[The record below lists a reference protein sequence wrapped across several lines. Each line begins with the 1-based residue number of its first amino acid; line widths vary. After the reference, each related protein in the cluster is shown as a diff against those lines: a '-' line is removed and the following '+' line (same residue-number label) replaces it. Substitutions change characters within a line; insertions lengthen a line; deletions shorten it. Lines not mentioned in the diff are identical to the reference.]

1 VRRRNGAAP
10 GTDHAVTGGRKITT
24 PFEKRRSSSRRR
36 PEKQAQFGRTD
47 GKVALGTVEVIGGAR
62 VGYWR
67 RACDLSVFRVL
78 RERLVAVFLSDAFND
93 LQPAT
98 LLQPQCLIC
107 TDPISMARMIRPECW
122 GSGSVNLPFTVQPK
136 RGTRRVIPSTMAPV
150 ATARDRSATGEVKPS
165 GDPP

>member
-24 PFEKRRSSSRRR
+24 PYGKRRSSSRRR
-36 PEKQAQFGRTD
+36 TEKQAQFGRTD
-47 GKVALGTVEVIGGAR
+47 GKVALGAVEVIGGAH
-62 VGYWR
+62 VDYWR
-67 RACDLSVFRVL
+67 PACDLSVFQVL
-78 RERLVAVFLSDAFND
+78 RERLVAVFLSDAFDD

-107 TDPISMARMIRPECW
+107 GKPLTDPPNDRPECW

-136 RGTRRVIPSTMAPV
+136 EEHA
-150 ATARDRSATGEVKPS
+150 A
-165 GDPP
+165 